1 MSTYIPG
8 VCNIGKAEVERRK
21 SKFKFSI
28 VLLILVT
35 IVFLLIDSNTLLL
48 GFLIGLATYASILFF
63 QIRQK
68 FCIAFGWFNLYNFGE
83 LNSKK
88 VRITTNEFRQKDRLQ
103 VAKILAFSL
112 ATTVIYIGL
121 IFLLKKLI

>member
-1 MSTYIPG
+1 MSEYIPG

-28 VLLILVT
+28 
-35 IVFLLIDSNTLLL
+35 FLLLVASIVYLWFDDSTAVL
-48 GFLIGLATYASILFF
+48 GLQIVLACYSSILFF

-83 LNSKK
+83 LNTKK
-88 VRITTNEFRQKDRLQ
+88 QQVSDNDYRQKDRLQ
-103 VAKILAFSL
+103 VARILTFSL
-112 ATTVIYIGL
+112 ISTLIYIGL
-121 IFLLKKLI
+121 IFLLKRII